1 MREEQRRDILPSKN
15 VRKEEAMSVVEVKE
29 GRVRFLVR
37 VRRELSVAQSRL
49 GLFLLSWIWVR

>member
-1 MREEQRRDILPSKN
+1 MKEEQSRDILPSKN

-37 VRRELSVAQSRL
+37 ERRELSVAQSRR
-49 GLFLLSWIWVR
+49 GLSLLSWISAR

>member
-15 VRKEEAMSVVEVKE
+15 ERKEEAMSVVEVKE

-37 VRRELSVAQSRL
+37 ERRELSVAQSLR
-49 GLFLLSWIWVR
+49 GLFWLSWI